1 MMNFS
6 ALMQLV
12 KRHKMGLFWS
22 ALILSLVFAIYLMFL
37 WRQLTESFFEKD
49 QFVPTR
55 VYSDVARIAPPQ
67 SRGSIQARL
76 QALGYSQIQ
85 ATDDQLSFSLHPV
98 DYPAVLLPENFVV
111 PEPTANI
118 VLQFSG
124 KSSNDALQSIQV
136 DNKEVPEIFLEPE
149 LVATLSRGNREI
161 RDLIKFEEVPSHVW
175 RAIISVEDPRFLEH
189 KGLDPRGIVRAILVN
204 LRTASLSQGGST
216 ITMQLVKNLMGRRS
230 RNLFKKFN
238 ELFLTLLL
246 EIRFEKEAILERY
259 LNEVY
264 LGQIG
269 SLEIHG
275 VAEGAKHF
283 FGKRLEELNLGEIA
297 LMAGLI
303 RGPAYYSPY
312 RYRQRAI
319 ERQHWVLKR
328 MHETGQIAE
337 AEAQDAMKEPIRL
350 APPQSAA
357 NKAPYFTDFVKAEV
371 ARQLKEKLPE
381 EKIAEAGFKIYTTL
395 DVAMNTAAQRAV
407 AKGIQNLEAALG
419 TGAEG
424 SADAKLEGA
433 LAAVDHS
440 TGAIR
445 ALVGGKSYAAS
456 TFNRIL
462 NMKRQVGSTFK
473 PVVYLSALLKG
484 KDANGIS
491 YGPAYPVEDA
501 PFTLN
506 YDRGKQ
512 TWSPKNYEKE
522 FQGWISMRR
531 ALAHSVNTIAARLGV
546 QVGIGNVVDTARAL
560 GVQSDLPKVP
570 SLSLGVSE
578 LSPVELLQV
587 YATIANHGV
596 RDELSVIRAITEIQ
610 SINEIQQEMVPSG
623 PMPSSVPTNGYFRQV
638 YRPKQVLPAGAVDV
652 LIQMMQSV
660 FTEGTAR
667 SAAKYGFERPA
678 AGKTGTTSDHRDS
691 WFAGFTPNLTAV
703 VWVGADQGEAQPSEE
718 PSQPKAPKKKFVLTG
733 ATSALPIWLDFMKEA
748 LANDPPQPFPESEN
762 LTSVRIDRKSGKK
775 AESGCP
781 DSQVVSEFYW
791 KEFEPSASSCEAM
804 EPPSQPVLEI

>member
-6 ALMQLV
+6 ELMQRV
-12 KRHKMGLFWS
+12 RRHRNGILGSGVILALLFG
-22 ALILSLVFAIYLMFL
+22 IYMAFL
-37 WRQLTESFFEKD
+37 WKQLTEAFFEKE

-55 VYSDVARIAPPQ
+55 VYSDVTRVAPPQ
-67 SRGSIQARL
+67 SRSSIQARL
-76 QALGYSQIQ
+76 QALGYTQVQ
-85 ATDDQLSFSLHPV
+85 PVEDDLIFSLHPV
-98 DYPAVLLPENFVV
+98 DYPAVLIPETYQLPE
-111 PEPTANI
+111 PRASI
-118 VLQFSG
+118 RLHFSG
-124 KSSNDALQSIQV
+124 KSGNDALQSIQV
-136 DNKEVPEIFLEPE
+136 DEKEVPEIFLEPE

-161 RDLIKFEEVPSHVW
+161 RDLIKFQDAPAHVW
-175 RAIISVEDPRFLEH
+175 KAIISVEDPRFLEH
-189 KGLDPRGIVRAILVN
+189 RGLDPRGIVRAILVN

-246 EIRFEKEAILERY
+246 EFRFEKEEILERY

-275 VAEGAKHF
+275 VSEGAKHF
-283 FGKRLEELNLGEIA
+283 FGKKLEDLNLGEIA

-312 RYRQRAI
+312 RYRERAV

-337 AEAQDAMKEPIRL
+337 AEARDAMREPIRL

-395 DVAMNTAAQRAV
+395 DVAMNTAAQKAV
-407 AKGIQNLEAALG
+407 AKGIQNLEAALD
-419 TGAEG
+419 TGGE
-424 SADAKLEGA
+424 AKLEGA
-433 LAAVDHS
+433 LAAVDH
-440 TGAIR
+440 TNGAIR
-445 ALVGGKSYAAS
+445 ALVGGKSYAQS

-473 PVVYLSALLKG
+473 PVVYLSALMKG
-484 KDANGIS
+484 KDADGVS
-491 YGPAYPVEDA
+491 YGPAYPVEDG

-522 FQGWISMRR
+522 YHGWTTLRR

-546 QVGIGNVVDTARAL
+546 EVGIQNVIDTARAL

-610 SINEIQQEMVPSG
+610 SINEIRQEMSQTG
-623 PMPSSVPTNGYFRQV
+623 PMPSSVPVNGYFRQV
-638 YRPKQVLPAGAVDV
+638 YRPKQVLPAGPVDV
-652 LIQMMQSV
+652 LIQMMESV

-667 SAAKYGFERPA
+667 SAAKYGFTRPA

-703 VWVGADQGEAQPSEE
+703 VWVGADQTEAPNPEASAETGK
-718 PSQPKAPKKKFVLTG
+718 KAPKKKFVLTG

-748 LANDPPQPFPESEN
+748 LSNEPPQPFPASEH
-762 LTSVRIDRKSGKK
+762 LVSVQIDRKSGKR

-781 DSQVVSEFYW
+781 DSQIVTEFYW
-791 KEFEPSASSCEAM
+791 KEYEPSRSSCEAM
-804 EPPSQPVLEI
+804 EPPSKPVVEI